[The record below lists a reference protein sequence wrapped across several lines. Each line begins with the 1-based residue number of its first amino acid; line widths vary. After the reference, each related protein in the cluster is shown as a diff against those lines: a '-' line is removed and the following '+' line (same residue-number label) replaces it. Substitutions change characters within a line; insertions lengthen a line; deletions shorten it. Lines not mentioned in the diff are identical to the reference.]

1 MSRELQ
7 CRPVESQP
15 LVAPASLESADPED
29 GVPEEKFDVHAWFE
43 AYPQEPEDAELA
55 GVPFH

>member
-1 MSRELQ
+1 
-7 CRPVESQP
+7 VESQP

-29 GVPEEKFDVHAWFE
+29 GALDEKFDVHAWFE